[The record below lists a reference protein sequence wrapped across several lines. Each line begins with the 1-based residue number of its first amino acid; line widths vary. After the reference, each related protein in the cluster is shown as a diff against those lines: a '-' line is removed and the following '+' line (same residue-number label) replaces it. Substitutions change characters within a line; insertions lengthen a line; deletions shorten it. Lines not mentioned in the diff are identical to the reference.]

1 MTAVNDVSPQD
12 FKASATQALSDAK
25 LQRALANVKRGFV
38 AKRNLACSKLPEFGT
53 LREEARAIKDHT
65 LRHLDLYLE
74 AYERK
79 VSGSGGRVHY
89 APSAADARNI
99 VVKICKEA
107 GARLVTKGKS
117 MVSEEIGL
125 NAHLEAAGIEVAETD
140 LGEHIIQIRGEA
152 PSHIIAPVIHLN
164 KEEIAE
170 DFVRT
175 HRGLAPDRPLGTVP
189 DLVAEARAVLR
200 EKFLAAQVGITGA
213 NLLIAETGSSVIVT
227 NEGNGDLTQ
236 TLPRVHIVI
245 ASIEKIV
252 PTLEDA
258 CTILRLLARSGTG
271 QEITTYTTFATGPAC
286 NGDPDGPRQYH
297 VVLLDNGRSEML
309 GGDFQDMLRC
319 IRCGACLNHCPV
331 YGAIGGHAYGS
342 LYPGPMGAVL
352 TPALYGIDH
361 ARDLPNASSLC
372 GRCEEVCPM
381 AIPLPA
387 MMRKWRE
394 RDYERGDAPAL
405 QRLALRLW
413 AYAAKRPRLYH
424 ALSGAIAPLLAR
436 LAGKSGRFTTL
447 PFAQAWT
454 DTRDLPAPEGKTFHA
469 LYRETQRNKK
479 P

>member
-1 MTAVNDVSPQD
+1 LNDASHQD
-12 FKASATQALSDAK
+12 FKTSAGRALDDAK

-38 AKRNLACSKLPEFGT
+38 IKRERASSNLPEFAA

-65 LRHLDLYLE
+65 LAHLDLYLE

-79 VSGSGGRVHY
+79 VTESGGKVHY
-89 APSAADARNI
+89 APSAADARDI
-99 VVKICKEA
+99 VLKLCREA

-117 MVSEEIGL
+117 MVSEEIAL
-125 NAHLEAAGIEVAETD
+125 NAHLEGAGIEVAETD
-140 LGEHIIQIRGEA
+140 LGEHIIQIRDDA
-152 PSHIIAPVIHLN
+152 PSHIVAPVIHLN

-170 DFVRT
+170 DFVRA
-175 HRGLAPDRPLGTVP
+175 HPGLPKDRPLGTVL

-200 EKFLAAQVGITGA
+200 AKFLAADVGITGA

-227 NEGNGDLTQ
+227 NEGNGDLTE
-236 TLPRVHIVI
+236 TLPRMHIVV
-245 ASIEKIV
+245 ASIEKVV

-271 QEITTYTTFATGPAC
+271 QDISTYTTFATGPAAAD
-286 NGDPDGPRQYH
+286 DPDGPRAYH

-352 TPALYGIDH
+352 TPTLYGIDH
-361 ARDLPNASSLC
+361 ARDLPNASSFC
-372 GRCEEVCPM
+372 GRCEQVCPM

-394 RDYERGDAPAL
+394 RDFERGDPPLL
-405 QRLALRLW
+405 QRSALLLW
-413 AYAAKRPRLYH
+413 AFAAKRPRLYH
-424 ALSGAIAPLLAR
+424 ALAGTIAPLLAR
-436 LAGKSGRFTTL
+436 LAGKRGRLTTL
-447 PFAQAWT
+447 PLAGAWT
-454 DTRDLPAPEGKTFHA
+454 STRDLPAPEGKTFHA
-469 LYRETQRNKK
+469 LYREMQRSKAR
-479 P
+479 